1 MNVTGIIVEYNPLH
15 NGHVY
20 HISKTKELTGCD
32 YIVGVMSG
40 NFVQRGEPALVNKWA
55 RTKMALKAGIDLVIE
70 LPFIYSTSSAEG
82 FAFGAVSTLDSLGLI
97 DNICFGSEAGDTKFL
112 EYIAQILANE
122 PKEYKNF
129 LHNYLKEGISYPS
142 ARQNA
147 LFEYFRL
154 KIPGFIDEKE
164 LVNILGSSNN
174 ILGIEYLKA
183 IYRLSSNIKPFSIKR
198 MHNSYNE
205 VSLTGNI
212 SSATSIRKNIN
223 DDAIIDALP
232 DYVYRILENERTIG
246 RCPVAL
252 SSFSNLILYKL
263 RNSNLDFIK
272 SLLDV
277 GEGLEYKIKRGA
289 ECSRNIYEL
298 IDFVKNKR
306 YTVTRIQ
313 RILLYSLFNITKEI
327 NNSIKSPVEYIRV
340 LGFNENGR
348 MLLKKGKK
356 NASVPIITNPS
367 YRDLEMLK
375 YDINSTDI
383 YVLGYENEQ
392 YKSGKQDLKIPPV
405 ILI

>member
-20 HISKTKELTGCD
+20 HIRKTKELTGCD

-82 FAFGAVSTLDSLGLI
+82 FAFGAVSTLNSLGLI

-154 KIPGFIDEKE
+154 KNSGFNDEKE

-232 DYVYRILENERTIG
+232 DYVYRILENERRIG
-246 RCPVAL
+246 RCPVTL

-263 RNSNLDFIK
+263 RNLNLGFIK

-277 GEGLEYKIKRGA
+277 GEGLEYKIKKGA

-356 NASVPIITNPS
+356 SASVPIITNPS

-383 YVLGYENEQ
+383 YVLGYENEL